1 MHGIYYF
8 GDYVNGKVW
17 GLQMINEEWESR
29 LLLDTAINISSFG
42 ESEDGKLLIIDI
54 NGNIY
59 EIQET

>member
-1 MHGIYYF
+1 
-8 GDYVNGKVW
+8 
-17 GLQMINEEWESR
+17 MINEEWESR